1 MSYARRLAAERRLV
15 RSKNKS
21 PPVRVV
27 PILST
32 NRKTV
37 VSINLPVRNCRP
49 TRRCAA
55 ACYAC
60 EGPIAWKNSI
70 RKALAVDAALR
81 RGEIEGLI
89 WECRMLQGV
98 RLCGSGD
105 MTTEHTPAI
114 LKLAEAC
121 PDTTFWGFTRR
132 REVAEAIN
140 GRCSNLSLIL
150 TFDITS
156 PKGRLRGYDG
166 PLAFGPR
173 GPSDGVPD
181 DPRIVVIFPEHHA
194 GRTIADIPEHPKDC
208 PATRGMDRHHVC
220 QRCGRCWKPFEAMR
234 VASERK

>member
-1 MSYARRLAAERRLV
+1 MSYARRLRAERRLL
-15 RSKNKS
+15 KL
-21 PPVRVV
+21 PPARTV

-32 NRKTV
+32 NRKTA

-81 RGEIEGLI
+81 KGEIEGLT

-105 MTTEHTPAI
+105 MTLDHVPAV

-121 PDTTFWGFTRR
+121 PETIFWGFTRR

-140 GRCSNLSLIL
+140 GRYVNLSVIV
-150 TFDITS
+150 TFDATS
-156 PKGRLRGYDG
+156 PEGELRGYAG

-173 GPSDGVPD
+173 MPRDIVPD
-181 DPRIVVIFPEHHA
+181 DPRIVVVFPEHHA
-194 GRTIADIPEHPKDC
+194 GRTIANVPEHPKDC
-208 PATRGMDRHHVC
+208 PATRGMNRRHAC
-220 QRCGRCWKPFEAMR
+220 QRCRRCWRPYEALDKK
-234 VASERK
+234 EG

>member
-1 MSYARRLAAERRLV
+1 MSYRRRLTAERRLL
-15 RSKNKS
+15 KL
-21 PPVRVV
+21 PPARAV

-32 NRKTV
+32 NRKTA
-37 VSINLPVRNCRP
+37 VSINLPVRNCKP

-81 RGEIEGLI
+81 KGEIEGLV

-105 MTTEHTPAI
+105 MTLDHVPAVI
-114 LKLAEAC
+114 RLAEAC

-140 GRCSNLSLIL
+140 GGHVNLSVIV
-150 TFDITS
+150 TFDATS
-156 PKGRLRGYDG
+156 PEGELRGYEG
-166 PLAFGPR
+166 PAAFGPR
-173 GPSDGVPD
+173 TSRDIVPD
-181 DPRIVVIFPEHHA
+181 DQRIMVVFPEHHA
-194 GRTIADIPEHPKDC
+194 GRTIANVPEHPKDC
-208 PATRGMDRHHVC
+208 PATRGMNRRHAC
-220 QRCGRCWKPFEAMR
+220 QRCRRCWRPYEALDKK
-234 VASERK
+234 ER

>member
-1 MSYARRLAAERRLV
+1 MSYARRLRVERRLL
-15 RSKNKS
+15 KL
-21 PPVRVV
+21 PPARAV

-32 NRKTV
+32 NRKTA
-37 VSINLPVRNCRP
+37 VSINLPVRNCKP

-81 RGEIEGLI
+81 KGEIEGLI

-105 MTTEHTPAI
+105 MTMDHVPAI

-121 PDTTFWGFTRR
+121 PNTTLYGFTRR

-140 GRCSNLSLIL
+140 GKLVNISLIV
-150 TFDITS
+150 TFDTTS
-156 PKGRLRGYDG
+156 RDKKLQGYEG

-173 GPSDGVPD
+173 RPGDEVPD
-181 DPRIVVIFPEHHA
+181 DPRIIVVFPEHHA
-194 GRTIADIPEHPKDC
+194 GHTIPGVPEHPKDC
-208 PATRGMDRHHVC
+208 PATRGMSRHHAC
-220 QRCGRCWKPFEAMR
+220 QRCRRCWRPFDAL
-234 VASERK
+234 ARKES